1 MTSAPEFNFTGR
13 RAALLHPSETVRA
26 ELRDRL
32 GALGVEA
39 SGHWP
44 EWSAPEEPTDFLFV
58 DVDMGHDGLMPWPA
72 GTAPIPTVGL
82 IRSESP
88 GRLGWALEHRFDAF
102 LPQAGLGLVFSSL
115 VIASAN
121 CALRRR
127 HAAREAEVARRAG
140 QRHVLVRAVL
150 TIMQRDGVD
159 ELAALKRLRAFAM
172 VERVAL
178 EDAAALLLK
187 DGDAR
192 RESAS

>member
-1 MTSAPEFNFTGR
+1 MTSAHEFNFTGR
-13 RAALLHPSETVRA
+13 RAVLLHPSETVRT

-32 GALGVEA
+32 GALGVQA
-39 SGHWP
+39 TGHWP
-44 EWSAPEEPTDFLFV
+44 DWDGTDRQTDFLFV
-58 DVDMGHDGLMPWPA
+58 DIDMGHDGLMPWPA
-72 GTAPIPTVGL
+72 GAAPIPTVGL

-127 HAAREAEVARRAG
+127 NAAREAEVARRAG
-140 QRHVLVRAVL
+140 QRHLLVRAVL
-150 TIMQRDGVD
+150 RIMQRDGVD

-187 DGDAR
+187 DGEAR

>member
-1 MTSAPEFNFTGR
+1 M
-13 RAALLHPSETVRA
+13 
-26 ELRDRL
+26 
-32 GALGVEA
+32 EA

-44 EWSAPEEPTDFLFV
+44 GWDADEPRAGFLFV
-58 DVDMGHDGLMPWPA
+58 DIDMGHDGLMPWPA
-72 GTAPIPTVGL
+72 GAAPIPTVGL

-88 GRLGWALEHRFDAF
+88 GRLGWAPEHRFDAF

-127 HAAREAEVARRAG
+127 NAAREAEVARRSG
-140 QRHVLVRAVL
+140 QRHLLVRAVV